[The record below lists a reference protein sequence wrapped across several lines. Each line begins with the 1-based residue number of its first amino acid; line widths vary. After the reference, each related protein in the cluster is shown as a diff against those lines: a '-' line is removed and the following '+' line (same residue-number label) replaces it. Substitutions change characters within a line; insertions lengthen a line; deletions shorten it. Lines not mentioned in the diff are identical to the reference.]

1 MHFKYCMTDSFPNI
15 IKGDL
20 FKDNRGKLFS
30 CNQFDMSPVKRM
42 YSIENTNSN
51 YIRGWK
57 GHKIET
63 RWFFATKGS
72 IIINTILIS
81 DLEKAHPLPVINTFK
96 LNEDNL
102 NVLEVPPGFA
112 TSIKQYSNGDRICV
126 FANYEIGVSNDEDLR
141 WEL

>member
-1 MHFKYCMTDSFPNI
+1 MANNIPMI

-20 FKDNRGKLFS
+20 FKDKRGKLFS
-30 CNQFDMSPVKRM
+30 CNQFDMTRVKRM
-42 YSIENTNSN
+42 YSIENINSD

-72 IIINTILIS
+72 IIINTISIS
-81 DLEKAHPLPVINTFK
+81 DLEDPDSFSVINTFK
-96 LNEDNL
+96 LNDNNL
-102 NVLEVPPGFA
+102 DVLKVPPGFA

-126 FANYEIGVSNDEDLR
+126 FADYELGLSGDEDLR
-141 WEL
+141 WDL

>member
-1 MHFKYCMTDSFPNI
+1 MATSFPTI

-20 FKDNRGKLFS
+20 FEDHRGKLFS
-30 CNQFDMSPVKRM
+30 CNQFDMSLVKRM
-42 YSIENTNSN
+42 YSIENADSN

-126 FANYEIGVSNDEDLR
+126 FSDYEIGVSDDEDLR

>member
-1 MHFKYCMTDSFPNI
+1 MANSFPKI

-30 CNQFDMSPVKRM
+30 CNRFDMSLVKRM
-42 YSIENTNSN
+42 YLIENINSN

-81 DLEKAHPLPVINTFK
+81 DLEDSNSFPVINTFK
-96 LNEDNL
+96 LNDGNL
-102 NVLEVPPGFA
+102 DVLEVPPGFA
-112 TSIKQYSNGDRICV
+112 TSIKQYSNGDKICV
-126 FANYEIGVSNDEDLR
+126 FADYELDSSGDEDLR
-141 WEL
+141 WDL

>member
-1 MHFKYCMTDSFPNI
+1 MTNSFPYI
-15 IKGDL
+15 IEGGL
-20 FKDNRGKLFS
+20 FNDHRGKLFS
-30 CNQFDMSPVKRM
+30 CNQFDMSRVKRM
-42 YSIENTNSN
+42 YSIENINSN
-51 YIRGWK
+51 YIRGWR

-63 RWFFATKGS
+63 RWFFAIKGS

-81 DLEKAHPLPVINTFK
+81 DLETTHLSPVINTFK
-96 LNEDNL
+96 LNENNL

-126 FANYEIGVSNDEDLR
+126 FADYERGASNDEGLR

>member
-1 MHFKYCMTDSFPNI
+1 MSNSFPHI

-30 CNQFDMSPVKRM
+30 CNRFDMSLVKRM
-42 YSIENTNSN
+42 YSIENCDSN

-72 IIINTILIS
+72 MIIYTILIS
-81 DLEKAHPLPVINTFK
+81 DLENAHPSPVINTFK

-102 NVLEVPPGFA
+102 NILEVPPGFA

-126 FANYEIGVSNDEDLR
+126 YADYQLGVSGDEDLR
-141 WEL
+141 WDL